1 MVASAEGDGA
11 VRCGEHEAADV
22 VEGPGLSA
30 GLVPAV
36 RRLVDGNNARGGRHY
51 SPTLEAQAAKFCARR
66 KSRQEKENASVE
78 NFTL

>member
-1 MVASAEGDGA
+1 MSGVDRSAVGASAEGDGA

-36 RRLVDGNNARGGRHY
+36 RRMLPIKTMGIKGRLPNVAY
-51 SPTLEAQAAKFCARR
+51 LRLQIKGSAKI
-66 KSRQEKENASVE
+66 S
-78 NFTL
+78 